1 MRAMSGVSTKG
12 SSDRR
17 YRGLVSN
24 GARRPKPKTSQGGN
38 LKHGTGRKSK
48 GHMEEAR
55 KIAEGTADWFR
66 VKFGKELDG
75 VPKDPATSLKLVGN
89 SQELHCR
96 NLGAK

>member
-1 MRAMSGVSTKG
+1 
-12 SSDRR
+12 
-17 YRGLVSN
+17 
-24 GARRPKPKTSQGGN
+24 
-38 LKHGTGRKSK
+38 
-48 GHMEEAR
+48 MEEAR

>member
-24 GARRPKPKTSQGGN
+24 GARRPKTKRSEGGN
-38 LKHGTGRKSK
+38 LKDGTERKSK

-55 KIAEGTADWFR
+55 KIAEGTADAI
-66 VKFGKELDG
+66 GQELDG
-75 VPKDPATSLKLVGN
+75 VPQDPATSLKLVGN
-89 SQELHCR
+89 SQALHCK